1 MSDPEH
7 QANDAPAA
15 SDVAAP
21 QPLPMHAEADAA
33 RKGRRVLLLA
43 ALLVGVP
50 GLIIV
55 VLTLTS
61 LEATDLQALQGRG
74 LVVPDPL
81 RLGIESTPAGDVF
94 GADGQVV
101 DGLLAVGPP
110 RKGTLWES
118 TAIPEIRTQAAEV
131 ARAVLARTTA

>member
-1 MSDPEH
+1 M
-7 QANDAPAA
+7 
-15 SDVAAP
+15 
-21 QPLPMHAEADAA
+21 LADA
-33 RKGRRVLLLA
+33 
-43 ALLVGVP
+43 
-50 GLIIV
+50 V
-55 VLTLTS
+55 VNCTGPLTDVTRSADPL
-61 LEATDLQALQGRG
+61 LQALQGRG